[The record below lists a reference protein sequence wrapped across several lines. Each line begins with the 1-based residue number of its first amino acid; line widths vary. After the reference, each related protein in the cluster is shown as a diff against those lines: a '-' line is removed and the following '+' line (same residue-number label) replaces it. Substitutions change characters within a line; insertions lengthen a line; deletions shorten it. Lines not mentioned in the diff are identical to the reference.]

1 MPVVCIDEKVR
12 AMRKDQLGL
21 GLGLGLGLE
30 SGGARD

>member
-21 GLGLGLGLE
+21 GLGLGLE